1 LYISVQDVGIA
12 LLLIII
18 ANGAPILTR
27 FFLGERLTLPVDCHH
42 NFFDGRRLFGDSKT
56 WIGLIS
62 IPVFST
68 FGAWLLGQE
77 PEIGV
82 LVGIGVM
89 CGDLCSS
96 FIKRRLGMKP
106 SSMALGIDQVPE
118 SLFPL
123 LLLRKSMDFD
133 ALEIVLAVVS
143 FIVLEL
149 LVSRLLYWLH
159 IRKQPY

>member
-1 LYISVQDVGIA
+1 MQDVGIA

-18 ANGAPILTR
+18 ANGAPILMR
-27 FFLGERLTLPVDCHH
+27 FALGDRLTFPVDSHWK
-42 NFFDGRRLFGDSKT
+42 FFDGRRLFGDSKT

-62 IPVFST
+62 IPVFSI
-68 FGAWLLGQE
+68 FGAWILGQGI
-77 PEIGV
+77 EIGV

-89 CGDLCSS
+89 AGDLCSS

-106 SSMALGIDQVPE
+106 SSMALGIDQIPE

-123 LLLRKSMDFD
+123 LLLRNTMDFD
-133 ALEIVLAVVS
+133 AVEIVLAVVS

-149 LVSRLLYWLH
+149 LVSRLLFWLH